1 MRVLFSVPAACDPAP
16 FARLVDEAIFC
27 GPGWPD
33 CAAADG
39 RTLSL
44 GAPETVYDLGALA
57 AKLPP
62 AQAPDAVVCRIDS
75 TNQPRNLAAIDC
87 PRVLLLGDTHRGET
101 AVEDAIFRATAE
113 PFDRVVL
120 LNNRHH
126 ATLLQAAG
134 VRNLFWLPGLLFP
147 HSDADVLGARRMV
160 RVPRLAFAAGAEGRG
175 ARLLGGLAARGVRL
189 ESLARRPAARLNLLG
204 GSLLGFHASQNGEL
218 DVPAF
223 EMLAA
228 GAVLVAD
235 RLGLGAGLEEL
246 LDDGKEIVTY
256 GDMTELAGVVQE
268 LIERPADAGAIG
280 EAGAR
285 WFDLN
290 LSENARRSSFRRVVL
305 DGVQPAQ
312 FEFST
317 LIRPSVFQPESLD
330 RVRQSL
336 GVYQLLQKLHA
347 EREHVRILIDKDS
360 APEEFEI
367 VAATLPRVAPTR
379 TATDGPFDLAIFGR
393 ERAALAPLRQIDR
406 LWCWNGREREMGTLD
421 AQAAAAGLQRDAA
434 HGMFFVR
441 RPGEE
446 RCQAA
451 AGDSGETM
459 ARARVCAADGDFAAA
474 TKLALAELEREPL
487 SADARV
493 LLGEIAL
500 RKGDAVRAEKLFR
513 AVLAV
518 SAANA
523 PAVTGLVDALRG
535 QGRLREA
542 DETLERL
549 LQREPHSVAGRLALA
564 RLRGAQSQPQIAE
577 AILRHAASERDAPE
591 VAWAL
596 GDFLKRTGRVL
607 EALGWHRHA
616 LGCDDWIAVVDPV
629 RRPVRVAFLLE
640 RAADWEAIAGLWRAL
655 AADARFSPQ
664 VLAAPRAVDELRRI
678 EALPEARA
686 AGVQRWSETAPR
698 ADFADVLFLQHAT
711 DEFRPEAL
719 DARALLTLVP
729 RVALLPTTLAACEY
743 ASPVRDR
750 TAATLLRCA
759 WLVCASDERERAE
772 AARIGRAGAAHIEVT
787 GHPKLDLLRTSCAP
801 GEFFPHQTAK
811 RIVLWSPSADVRPF
825 TAQTWSDG
833 SSTFERWAA
842 VLLGEIRRRPGLA
855 LLIRPEPGLFE
866 NLEQRGIWT
875 RAKLDDF
882 LRQAAAIENV
892 AIDLTPSSRPA
903 FAAAAAMVADASAAL
918 VEFAATG
925 KPLLFLHNPHG
936 PRLRASAA
944 FVGRC
949 ASVAQTPAQIREF
962 LDDVETGRDPLA
974 EMRRNEAR
982 HFLPAKGGS
991 AGEVIRDALLA
1002 RLTAEA
1008 EVEPALPAVGA

>member
-16 FARLVDEAIFC
+16 FAQLVDEAIFC

-33 CAAADG
+33 RTAADR

-87 PRVLLLGDTHRGET
+87 PRVLLLGDTHSGET
-101 AVEDAIFRATAE
+101 ALEDAIRRATAE

-147 HSDADVLGARRMV
+147 HSDAEVLGGRRMV

-189 ESLARRPAARLNLLG
+189 ESFARRPVARLNLLG

-223 EMLAA
+223 EILAA

-246 LDDGKEIVTY
+246 LEDGKEMITY

-268 LIERPADAGAIG
+268 LLERPADGGAIG

-290 LSENARRSSFRRVVL
+290 LSENVRRDSFRRVVL
-305 DGVQPAQ
+305 DGVQPKQ

-317 LIRPSVFQPESLD
+317 LIRPSAFQPESLD
-330 RVRQSL
+330 RVHQSL

-347 EREHVRILIDKDS
+347 ERERVRILIDKDS

-367 VAATLPRVAPTR
+367 VAATLSRVAPTR
-379 TATDGPFDLAIFGR
+379 TATEAPFDLAIFGR

-406 LWCWNGREREMGTLD
+406 LWCWNGREREMGALD
-421 AQAAAAGLQRDAA
+421 AQVAAAGLQRDAA

-441 RPGEE
+441 RSGEE
-446 RCQAA
+446 RARGVV
-451 AGDSGETM
+451 GDSDETM
-459 ARARVCAADGDFAAA
+459 ARARECAAEGKFAAA

-487 SADARV
+487 CAVARV
-493 LLGEIAL
+493 LFGEIAL
-500 RKGDAVRAEKLFR
+500 HKGDAVRAEKLFR

-518 SAANA
+518 SAVNA

-564 RLRGAQSQPQIAE
+564 RLRVAQNQPAIAE
-577 AILRHAASERDAPE
+577 AILRHAAGGHDAPE

-616 LGCDDWIAVVDPV
+616 LGCDDWIAVVDPA

-640 RAADWEAIAGLWRAL
+640 RAADWDAIAGVWRAL
-655 AADARFSPQ
+655 QADARFSPQ
-664 VLAAPRAVDELRRI
+664 VLAAPRTVAELRRI
-678 EALPEARA
+678 ESLPEARA
-686 AGVQRWSETAPR
+686 AGVQRWAETAPR
-698 ADFADVLFLQHAT
+698 ADFADVLFLQNAT

-719 DARALLTLVP
+719 DARTLLALVP
-729 RVALLPTTLAACEY
+729 RVALLPATLEACENV
-743 ASPVRDR
+743 SPVRDR
-750 TAATLLRCA
+750 AAALLRCA
-759 WLVCASDERERAE
+759 WLVYASDERERAE
-772 AARIGRAGAAHIEVT
+772 LARDGCTGAAHIEVT
-787 GHPKLDLLRTSCAP
+787 GHPKLDLLRTPCEP
-801 GEFFPHQTAK
+801 GDFFPHRPVK
-811 RIVLWSPSADVRPF
+811 RIVLWSPSADARPS
-825 TAQTWSDG
+825 TAKTWSDG

-842 VLLGEIRRRPGLA
+842 VLLDEIRRRPGLG
-855 LLIRPEPGLFE
+855 LLIRPESGLFE
-866 NLEQRGIWT
+866 NLEQRGIWP
-875 RAKLDDF
+875 RAKIDDF
-882 LRQAAAIENV
+882 LREAAAIENV
-892 AIDLTPSSRPA
+892 AIDLAPSSRPA
-903 FAAAAAMVADASAAL
+903 FAAAAAMVADPSAAL

-936 PRLRASAA
+936 PRLRTSAA

-962 LDDVETGRDPLA
+962 LEDVETGRDPLA
-974 EMRRNEAR
+974 EVRRHEAM
-982 HFLPAKGGS
+982 HFFPRKGGS
-991 AGEVIRDALLA
+991 AGEAIKDALLA

-1008 EVEPALPAVGA
+1008 EIEPALPAVGA